1 MGVFFFSKHFSYN
14 VFCSQPQLVKKGG
27 KKFFFQREERRMRIE
42 KEIFF
47 KQFYMNI
54 HSPLIKVK
62 TKHDFGLIALADF
75 I

>member
-1 MGVFFFSKHFSYN
+1 
-14 VFCSQPQLVKKGG
+14 
-27 KKFFFQREERRMRIE
+27 MRIE

>member
-1 MGVFFFSKHFSYN
+1 
-14 VFCSQPQLVKKGG
+14 
-27 KKFFFQREERRMRIE
+27 MRIE

-75 I
+75 IYSFSHKGWVIFQISELLDTRAKRAEISFLT